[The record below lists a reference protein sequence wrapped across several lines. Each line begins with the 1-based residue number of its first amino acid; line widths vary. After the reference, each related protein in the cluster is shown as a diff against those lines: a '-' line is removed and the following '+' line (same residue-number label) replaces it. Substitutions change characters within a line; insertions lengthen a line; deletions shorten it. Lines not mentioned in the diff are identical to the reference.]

1 MMDRTRSDFER
12 FVRDVEPRLRR
23 ALVAGFGAQLG
34 RQAAADALVWS
45 WENWDKVCCLDNPA
59 GYLYKV
65 GRTAATRAS
74 GRDVPAADVP
84 APHTEGDVA
93 FEPGLMPALL
103 ALSAPRRTAVLLVH
117 GYGYTLREAAELVG
131 VTAST
136 IHRDCDRALTELRA
150 HLEVEDVH

>member
-1 MMDRTRSDFER
+1 MDRTRPDFER
-12 FVRDVEPRLRR
+12 FAREVEPKLRR

-45 WENWDKVCCLDNPA
+45 WENWDKVYNLGNPA

-65 GRTAATRAS
+65 GRTAALRA
-74 GRDVPAADVP
+74 GERDLSVAEVPT
-84 APHTEGDVA
+84 PHTNGDMR

-103 ALSAPRRTAVLLVH
+103 ALSESRRSAVLLVH
-117 GYGYTLREAAELVG
+117 GYGYTLREAAEILG

-136 IHRDCDRALTELRA
+136 IHRDCERALTELRV
-150 HLEVEDVH
+150 HLEVEDAH